1 MMDLGAEIIKKTG
14 PCAHMSVW
22 CESFDCM
29 PDAGTSATG
38 TGDLVWQS
46 NTQMYGKLT

>member
-1 MMDLGAEIIKKTG
+1 MDLGAEIIKKTG
-14 PCAHMSVW
+14 PWAHM
-22 CESFDCM
+22 CESFDCV

-46 NTQMYGKLT
+46 NTHMYGKLT